1 MITKLISSLLLAI
14 TIFIAP
20 IKAIMV
26 LVGIF
31 IFTDTFFGIWASKK
45 LGKPI
50 LSRKLSRI
58 AIKMLIYQMAILMFF
73 GIDLFIFDDFAKMFG
88 IEVSYFLTKIVGMTF
103 ICLEIYSIDEKI
115 KQVKGVGL
123 LFYFKKAITSAK
135 FLKKEWDEIND

>member
-14 TIFIAP
+14 AIFIAP
-20 IKAIMV
+20 IKAIMF

-31 IFTDTFFGIWASKK
+31 IFADTAFGIWASKK

-73 GIDLFIFDDFAKMFG
+73 GIDLFIFEDFAKMFG
-88 IEVSYFLTKIVGMTF
+88 IEVNYFLTKIVGMTF

-115 KQVKGVGL
+115 KQVKKVGL
-123 LFYFKKAITSAK
+123 LFYFKKLITSAK

>member
-26 LVGIF
+26 LVGLFIF
-31 IFTDTFFGIWASKK
+31 IDTIFGVWASKK

-50 LSRKLSRI
+50 LSRKLSRLGT
-58 AIKMLIYQMAILMFF
+58 KMFIYEVGVLLFYGIDVFIFKDFGSMF
-73 GIDLFIFDDFAKMFG
+73 GID
-88 IEVSYFLTKIVGMTF
+88 VSYFLTKIVGMTF
-103 ICLEIYSIDEKI
+103 ICLEVYSIDEKI
-115 KQVKGVGL
+115 KQVKKVGL
-123 LFYFKKAITSAK
+123 LFYFKKLITSAK